1 MHFFGKKEL
10 KIIKLFEEHLEAVE
24 TTVKEMLRLIG
35 NVGSERDE
43 IMKMAENVRS
53 AESKADALRRE
64 MESEM
69 YLGAFLPN
77 FRGDLLGIVESIDVV
92 ANKAEV
98 VADEIDLQKMRIP
111 GELIDDL
118 LKLSDMSLK
127 TFQATAEAARLMFT
141 DLEKS
146 NEYVALAE
154 EKEHEGDQI
163 ERTLIRRL
171 FDLEM
176 DLAEKILLKKL
187 IKKISDIA
195 DHSENVSDRIQ
206 IVIFKRRV

>member
-10 KIIKLFEEHLEAVE
+10 KIIKLFEEHLAAVE
-24 TTVKEMLRLIG
+24 FTVKEMLRLIE
-35 NVGSERDE
+35 NADSDQNLIAE
-43 IMKMAENVRS
+43 MAENVRN
-53 AESKADALRRE
+53 AETQADSLRRE

-98 VADEIDLQKMRIP
+98 VADEIDLQKMKLPEEMI
-111 GELIDDL
+111 EDFV
-118 LKLSDMSLK
+118 KLSEVSLS
-127 TFQATAEAARLMFT
+127 TFQSTAEAAKLMFT
-141 DLEKS
+141 DLEKA
-146 NEYVALAE
+146 NEYVSQAE
-154 EKEHEGDQI
+154 EREHEGDMV
-163 ERTLIRRL
+163 ERNLIRKL
-171 FDLEM
+171 FETDLE
-176 DLAEKILLKKL
+176 LAEKILIKKL